1 VSTGLFLCAEQQV
14 DAPPA
19 QVFDLFGAGSGAG
32 WLFDANCD
40 RVAVGSVVTLS
51 APIGGPGMTPVD
63 LLGRISVVKS
73 PLRIEIVHEQPWRGR
88 LRVLF
93 DPADGGRC
101 RLRLFAELD
110 EVGLAWLM
118 RRRGSHVAESVRPGD
133 HLLGLLT
140 SKSGAG
146 GVCAAATENLAAM
159 AVDEVNADGG
169 IRRRPVHLVVGD
181 DATDPGTGVLEAQRL
196 VRAGCRTIIATTTSA
211 TFARVAAALPAT
223 GVLLIHAL
231 MNEGGLAAPLRVQLG
246 ERPHRQLRAAV
257 GSMMRLA
264 EGKRWFLAGND
275 YCWPRVV
282 HSAARH
288 LLNEKS
294 GAVVGEAFAPLGT
307 RDFGPLIDRVVA
319 TRPEV
324 VLSSFVGA
332 DLVAFERQCHARG
345 VRDHARTLALALDEP
360 TRERIGDQASIGM
373 WGVSGYFEQLDVEEN
388 RDFLR
393 RYRRAYGPFATPV
406 SSISESAYEAVHLYA
421 GAARRVD
428 PDDSAQVARE
438 LRRGSFAFPRGTVS
452 MTAGGD
458 TGQQLYLAEAVAGGF
473 SVLPATEHVSPR

>member
-1 VSTGLFLCAEQQV
+1 MSAGLFLCAEQQV

-19 QVFDLFGAGSGAG
+19 RVFDLFGAGSGAG
-32 WLFDANCD
+32 WLFDASCD

-51 APIGGPGMTPVD
+51 APIGGPGTTPVD
-63 LLGRISVVKS
+63 ILGRISVVKS

-93 DPADGGRC
+93 DPVDGGRC

-118 RRRGSHVAESVRPGD
+118 RRRGSHVAELVRPGD

-146 GVCAAATENLAAM
+146 GVFAAATENLAAM
-159 AVDEVNADGG
+159 AVAEVNAEGG
-169 IRRRPVHLVVGD
+169 IRRRPLRLVVGD
-181 DATDPGTGVLEAQRL
+181 DATDPGTGVREAQRL

-282 HSAARH
+282 HAAARH
-288 LLNEKS
+288 VVNEES
-294 GAVVGEAFAPLGT
+294 GVVVGEAFAPLGS

-319 TRPEV
+319 ARPDV

-332 DLVAFERQCHARG
+332 DLVAFERQCYARG
-345 VRDHARTLALALDEP
+345 VRETSRSLALALDEP
-360 TRERIGDQASIGM
+360 TRERIGDRACIGM

-393 RYRRAYGPFATPV
+393 RYRGAYGPLATPV
-406 SSISESAYEAVHLYA
+406 SSISESVYETVHLYA
-421 GAARRVD
+421 TAARRVRTDD
-428 PDDSAQVARE
+428 PAHIARE
-438 LRRGSFAFPRGTVS
+438 LRQGSFDFPRGTVS
-452 MTAGGD
+452 MDAAGG

-473 SVLPATEHVSPR
+473 SVLPAEGHVSRR

>member
-1 VSTGLFLCAEQQV
+1 MSTGLFLCAEQQV

-19 QVFDLFGAGSGAG
+19 RVFDLFGAGSGAG

-51 APIGGPGMTPVD
+51 APIGGPGTTPVD
-63 LLGRISVVKS
+63 ILGRISVVTS

-133 HLLGLLT
+133 HLVGLLT
-140 SKSGAG
+140 SKSGPG
-146 GVCAAATENLAAM
+146 GVFAAATENLAAM
-159 AVDEVNADGG
+159 AVAEVNADGG
-169 IRRRPVHLVVGD
+169 IRRRPLHLVVGD
-181 DATDPGTGVLEAQRL
+181 DATDPGTGVREAQRL
-196 VRAGCRTIIATTTSA
+196 VRAGCRTIIVATTSA

-223 GVLLIHAL
+223 GVLLVHSL
-231 MNEGGLAAPLRVQLG
+231 MNEGGLAAPLRVQFG
-246 ERPHRQLRAAV
+246 ERPHRQLSAAV
-257 GSMMRLA
+257 GSLMRLA
-264 EGKRWFLAGND
+264 GGKRWFLAGND

-282 HSAARH
+282 HATARH
-288 LLNEKS
+288 VVNEKS
-294 GAVVGEAFAPLGT
+294 GAVVGEAFAPLGS

-319 TRPEV
+319 ARPDV

-332 DLVAFERQCHARG
+332 DLVAFERQCYARG
-345 VRDHARTLALALDEP
+345 VRETSRSLALALDEP
-360 TRERIGDQASIGM
+360 TRERIGDQACIGM

-393 RYRRAYGPFATPV
+393 RYRGAYGPLATPV
-406 SSISESAYEAVHLYA
+406 SSISESVYETVHLYA
-421 GAARRVD
+421 TAARRVGSDD
-428 PDDSAQVARE
+428 PAQVARE
-438 LRRGSFAFPRGTVS
+438 LRRGSFDFPRGTVA
-452 MTAGGD
+452 MAAAGE
-458 TGQQLYLAEAVAGGF
+458 TGQRLYLAEAVAGGF
-473 SVLPATEHVSPR
+473 SVLPAEGHVSPR